1 MVTYWLMAKLNV
13 GQQHEVD
20 VRLVSGKIR
29 AAIDTENRNDRIR
42 GTPVLRL
49 PPPPPPPS
57 LIATY
62 PGCFIACPL
71 PPPLVSCRWWPVP

>member
-1 MVTYWLMAKLNV
+1 MQDIAKVATYWLMAKLNV

-42 GTPVLRL
+42 GRGKQNTKTRSL
-49 PPPPPPPS
+49 PC
-57 LIATY
+57 A
-62 PGCFIACPL
+62 
-71 PPPLVSCRWWPVP
+71 

>member
-1 MVTYWLMAKLNV
+1 MFVPCAAVPRFLVQDIAKVATYWLMAKLNV

-42 GTPVLRL
+42 GRGKQNAL
-49 PPPPPPPS
+49 PPS
-57 LIATY
+57 RT
-62 PGCFIACPL
+62 AC
-71 PPPLVSCRWWPVP
+71 

>member
-1 MVTYWLMAKLNV
+1 MQDIAKVATYWLMAKLNV

-42 GTPVLRL
+42 GRGKQITKRA
-49 PPPPPPPS
+49 PS
-57 LIATY
+57 LAHSLLMAACMHVHDAT
-62 PGCFIACPL
+62 CC
-71 PPPLVSCRWWPVP
+71 V